1 MTEKPMPYRR
11 RLKRPVVIHDQKH
24 IKIIMNALINDFQKP
39 EEFLATMRAM
49 QATHDLTGGNIQ
61 RGKPGRRAVS
71 HVIVRPSLR
80 NAGANGK
87 IG

>member
-1 MTEKPMPYRR
+1 MGS
-11 RLKRPVVIHDQKH
+11 VVIHDQMH
-24 IKIIMNALINDFQKP
+24 IKTIMNALINDFQKP

-49 QATHDLTGGNIQ
+49 QATHDLTGVNIQ
-61 RGKPGRRAVS
+61 RGKPGRRVLS
-71 HVIVRPSLR
+71 HVTVRPSLC